1 MSSRPSR
8 RATRGQKRSAPVPTG
23 HPSVGKRKSNA
34 RPRARG
40 EDNSEITAEDLHT
53 TPIQPGVGEFDNDS
67 DIMIDPRRSNLNN
80 SATGSMPL
88 LRAQPPKGLVTVT
101 GNNSDQVLALKA
113 QVSALGLELSAIH
126 ERLCRTQEQGVPS
139 IETPSHSGS
148 ISQLSPHSQLFT
160 QTSSEGSISNL
171 DPTRGNIP
179 KGAKNLPAFDDSTE
193 DFQTWKL
200 RLESIAE
207 IYNWMENQKRCVVMS
222 SLRGEP
228 AKFVFKALGP
238 EVRNDYK
245 ALIEKLTTGFTKFKS
260 KKVYRA
266 KYRNLKQEPGQ
277 SEQELAATI
286 KMIYGRAFPGRDR
299 KISQEDMV
307 SKFLEA
313 LHDNDQHTALE
324 YPTVPE
330 TLDAAL

>member
-1 MSSRPSR
+1 SHHILPELTGAIQLDCHSDSTTESTSSLQGGL
-8 RATRGQKRSAPVPTG
+8 RGAPG
-23 HPSVGKRKSNA
+23 MLC
-34 RPRARG
+34 
-40 EDNSEITAEDLHT
+40 DD
-53 TPIQPGVGEFDNDS
+53 TPNEMAV
-67 DIMIDPRRSNLNN
+67 
-80 SATGSMPL
+80 
-88 LRAQPPKGLVTVT
+88 
-101 GNNSDQVLALKA
+101 LKA
-113 QVSALGLELSAIH
+113 KISALGLQLSELND
-126 ERLCRTQEQGVPS
+126 RQRRTQEGRAPS
-139 IETPSHSGS
+139 IETPSRSAS
-148 ISQLSPHSQLFT
+148 IPQLSPHPQMFT
-160 QTSSEGSISNL
+160 QSMASEGNAPSVSNL
-171 DPTRGNIP
+171 DPTRETIP

-200 RLESIAE
+200 RLESVAE
-207 IYNWMENQKRCVVMS
+207 IYKWTDNQKRCMVMS

-238 EVRNDYK
+238 EVRNDYQ
-245 ALIEKLTTGFTKFKS
+245 ALIEELTTRFTEFKS

-266 KYRNLKQEPGQ
+266 KYHNLKQEPGQ

-313 LHDNDQHTALE
+313 LQDNDERTALE
-324 YPTVPE
+324 YPTLPE